1 MKHKFLFS
9 VFIIFFILVF
19 VALGSWQIV
28 RLNWKNNLILEI
40 ENSLK
45 NPPVELTNS
54 NVENY
59 LKIKTSGSIDLE
71 KQIYL
76 YNLNDTGTPGFEV
89 INPILINDTNYL
101 INRGW
106 IPFEKKNS
114 QEINVFDEN
123 DIIGTLKLQGRKN
136 IFKPD
141 NNLEENYWFSLNRED
156 ILKFTGKE
164 FSKYIGNKYSVAVSN
179 GSVALE
185 IALKA
190 LNLNK
195 NDQVIV
201 TPRSFIISA
210 SCVIN
215 CGLKPVFADVD
226 HNGNLS
232 MEGIKK
238 VYSNKIKAIIVVHLN
253 GMPCELDPI
262 IKFSKKFKLKIIE
275 DCSQA
280 HGAEYNK
287 RSVGSFGDISTWSFC
302 QDKIITTGGE
312 GGMISTNDKKLWEKC
327 WSHKDHGK
335 DYYSVF
341 YKKHKLGFKWLH
353 ENYGTNH
360 RMTEFQAAIGRYQ
373 LKYLD
378 TQIPY

>member
-9 VFIIFFILVF
+9 VFVIFFIFVF
-19 VALGSWQIV
+19 IALGSWQII

-141 NNLEENYWFSLNRED
+141 NDLEENYWFSLNRED
-156 ILKFTGKE
+156 IFKFTGKE
-164 FSKYIGNKYSVAVSN
+164 FSKYIIY
-179 GSVALE
+179 L
-185 IALKA
+185 
-190 LNLNK
+190 
-195 NDQVIV
+195 
-201 TPRSFIISA
+201 
-210 SCVIN
+210 
-215 CGLKPVFADVD
+215 
-226 HNGNLS
+226 NGNYQVPKP
-232 MEGIKK
+232 KK
-238 VYSNKIKAIIVVHLN
+238 ITANISNNHKKYALTWFSLAISIL
-253 GMPCELDPI
+253 LLYLY
-262 IKFSKKFKLKIIE
+262 FRKK
-275 DCSQA
+275 
-280 HGAEYNK
+280 
-287 RSVGSFGDISTWSFC
+287 
-302 QDKIITTGGE
+302 
-312 GGMISTNDKKLWEKC
+312 
-327 WSHKDHGK
+327 
-335 DYYSVF
+335 
-341 YKKHKLGFKWLH
+341 
-353 ENYGTNH
+353 NY
-360 RMTEFQAAIGRYQ
+360 
-373 LKYLD
+373 
-378 TQIPY
+378 

>member
-54 NVENY
+54 NLENY

-141 NNLEENYWFSLNRED
+141 NDLEENYWFSLNRED

-164 FSKYIGNKYSVAVSN
+164 FSKYIIY
-179 GSVALE
+179 L
-185 IALKA
+185 
-190 LNLNK
+190 
-195 NDQVIV
+195 
-201 TPRSFIISA
+201 
-210 SCVIN
+210 
-215 CGLKPVFADVD
+215 
-226 HNGNLS
+226 NGNYQVPKP
-232 MEGIKK
+232 KK
-238 VYSNKIKAIIVVHLN
+238 ITANISNNHQKYALTWFSLAISIL
-253 GMPCELDPI
+253 LLYLY
-262 IKFSKKFKLKIIE
+262 FRKK
-275 DCSQA
+275 
-280 HGAEYNK
+280 
-287 RSVGSFGDISTWSFC
+287 
-302 QDKIITTGGE
+302 
-312 GGMISTNDKKLWEKC
+312 
-327 WSHKDHGK
+327 
-335 DYYSVF
+335 
-341 YKKHKLGFKWLH
+341 
-353 ENYGTNH
+353 NY
-360 RMTEFQAAIGRYQ
+360 
-373 LKYLD
+373 
-378 TQIPY
+378 